1 MRGLLEEMIALKK
14 GKKKKKR
21 RRRARFNGGAES
33 CVGDDD
39 YMTMRDDMSQFDCG
53 KTSRS
58 QESIPILDDSPM
70 AEEKEKEWRET

>member
-39 YMTMRDDMSQFDCG
+39 YMTMRDDMS
-53 KTSRS
+53 
-58 QESIPILDDSPM
+58 
-70 AEEKEKEWRET
+70 